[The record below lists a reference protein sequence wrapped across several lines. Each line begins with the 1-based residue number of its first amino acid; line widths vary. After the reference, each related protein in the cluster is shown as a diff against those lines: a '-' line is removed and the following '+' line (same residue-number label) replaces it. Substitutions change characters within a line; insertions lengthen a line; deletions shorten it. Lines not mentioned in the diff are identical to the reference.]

1 MGSLALR
8 GREQRRRH
16 RSRDRGGLTA
26 DRPQHGA
33 RDLAPIL
40 GLRGCVAKD
49 AAAQRCYNYEM
60 PQLDQDAIRRFVR
73 DWKRE
78 VAFDEQIRWQ
88 KHKKEKAENDTT
100 RLIAFSIVSLA
111 VTALLCLLF
120 LRH

>member
-1 MGSLALR
+1 
-8 GREQRRRH
+8 
-16 RSRDRGGLTA
+16 
-26 DRPQHGA
+26 
-33 RDLAPIL
+33 
-40 GLRGCVAKD
+40 
-49 AAAQRCYNYEM
+49 M

-100 RLIAFSIVSLA
+100 RLIALSLVSLA